1 MKLKAALLICLG
13 ISLQAYAQDW
23 NYYKPIQSEGII
35 PSDFTEA
42 YTNKYEREREHIGA
56 DVKGKDRKRQD
67 NFHLRSE
74 YFVDELLMGGDVIFG
89 DTISDYCNRI
99 LDHLLKDD
107 PGLRHKLR
115 IYVVKS
121 PDVNAY
127 ATGNGIIFIN
137 LGLIAQVE
145 NEAQLAYVIAHEV
158 IHYKNEHVLNQYIEE
173 EKIKDGE
180 DLYRKSNRAEQV
192 HALSTYSKSQELE
205 ADADGFRLFFKNSG
219 YTHRAPVY
227 VMDVLQYSYLPFD
240 EIPFDSTFLSTEGMK
255 LPSSYLLKNTA
266 PITAEADYDDSE
278 SSHPN
283 IKTRKLEILKRLN
296 PKDTGVAYLISK
308 HIFDHCQ
315 RLARYEISR
324 LYLISGRYGQAIY
337 HTFLLEQ
344 KYGTDRYQKLTVA
357 KALNAATVYRNNG
370 VLYKMITE
378 WKEVEGESQQVFH
391 IFDEFDREDL
401 NTLTVAYTYEAYKN
415 YPNDIAFKKLF
426 NKSFHELVFENDL
439 KPNDYKSAPQDTIKH
454 DLFSLLDSADLPSGG
469 RRSSKISN
477 IQRKKKEQETMEL
490 SEEDYYKTAFTPYWS
505 DSLFMTT
512 FEDAVDEYNN
522 TSYRDRKGY
531 KSRRK
536 RKKYD
541 VNYSLGID
549 SIVII
554 SPDYAK
560 LDERQKDG
568 IKYLTTAEKLD
579 EYKAELMD
587 ISDDINLNS
596 QMLDYKNIESSDV
609 DVFNDLS
616 LMKNWIDE
624 RLMHENVDALVSDF
638 DYMDPIGKKYGT
650 NYISYTGNL
659 SLRVRERNVA
669 GKIIYS
675 VFLFPVLPFTVAD
688 LLIPDYESFNYFFL
702 FDISNGKA
710 LLAEYNYYKTNDSKD
725 YLRSILYNHLIQVK
739 AKAK

>member
-23 NYYKPIQSEGII
+23 NYYKPLQSKGLI

-42 YTNKYEREREHIGA
+42 YTNKYEREREHIDA
-56 DVKGKDRKRQD
+56 DVTGKDRKRQD

-74 YFVDELLMGGDVIFG
+74 YLIDELLMGGDVIFG

-107 PGLRHKLR
+107 PGLRHQLR

-121 PDVNAY
+121 PEVNAY

-173 EKIKDGE
+173 EKIRDGE
-180 DLYRKSNRAEQV
+180 DLYRKTNRSEQLN
-192 HALSTYSKSQELE
+192 ALSTYSKSQELE
-205 ADADGFRLFFKNSG
+205 ADAAGFHLFFKNSG

-240 EIPFDSTFLSTEGMK
+240 EIPFDSTFLSTQGMS
-255 LPSSYLLKNTA
+255 LPSSYLLKSTA
-266 PITAEADYDDSE
+266 PITAEADYDDSQ

-283 IKTRKLEILKRLN
+283 IKTRKLEVLKQLN
-296 PKDTGVAYLISK
+296 PKDTGATFLISK
-308 HIFDHCQ
+308 PTFDYSQ

-337 HTFLLEQ
+337 HTFLLGQ
-344 KYGTDRYQKLTVA
+344 KYGTDRYQELTIA
-357 KALNAATVYRNNG
+357 KALNAVTVYRNNG
-370 VLYKMITE
+370 VLYKMMPDWTDI
-378 WKEVEGESQQVFH
+378 EGESQQVFH
-391 IFDEFDREDL
+391 IFDEFEREDL
-401 NTLTVAYTYEAYKN
+401 NTLAVAYTYEAYKK
-415 YPNDIAFKKLF
+415 YSDDAAFRKLF
-426 NKSFHELVFENDL
+426 RKSFYELVFENDL
-439 KPNDYKSAPQDTIKH
+439 KPNDYQAAPEDTIKH
-454 DLFSLLDSADLPSGG
+454 DLFALLDSADMPSSGK
-469 RRSSKISN
+469 RSSKISN

-505 DSLFMTT
+505 DSLFMST
-512 FEDAVDEYNN
+512 FEEIVEEYNN
-522 TSYRDRKGY
+522 TSYRNRKGN
-531 KSRRK
+531 KSRKK

-541 VNYSLGID
+541 ANYLLGVD
-549 SIVII
+549 SIVIV

-579 EYKAELMD
+579 EYKADLME
-587 ISDDINLNS
+587 ISEDVGLHS
-596 QMLDYKNIESSDV
+596 QMLDYKNIQSSDV
-609 DVFNDLS
+609 DMFNDLS

-638 DYMDPIGKKYGT
+638 DYMAPISKKYGT

-675 VFLFPVLPFTVAD
+675 TILFPVLPFTVAD

-702 FDISNGKA
+702 FDISNGDA
-710 LLAEYNYYKTNDSKD
+710 LLAEYNYYKTNDSND
-725 YLRSILYNHLIQVK
+725 YLRSILYNHLIQVS